1 MINKISIRLWW
12 PAILSLLI
20 LIPVGNAGLSAMEII
35 PEVVGNGSSDSIV
48 LTFETFDTTSLPVL
62 ANPDSLKILR
72 FGPSGNLVDS
82 IGEDAG
88 NLFNPRT
95 GSYEAHYRGSNNS
108 ASRGR
113 YIIRVYAFKGGQIRG
128 ASSGGYYVKQ
138 GNWDDLDSTRNF
150 AKAVLD
156 TLNNGFASQ
165 TNQANLD
172 AAVSSRSTLTEEDN
186 IGIDW
191 LDIENAGAAQA
202 FPSTILGG
210 VSAVL
215 SNVNVDTG
223 KISRSVWNDDVV
235 PISQRIVD
243 LSACSGGSGAI
254 PCSLY
259 VFNSA
264 DSSAMQGIRIRF
276 MNEGQNATE
285 ALGVTNSSGRV
296 VVSLDEATY
305 RVWGYKAGTEFSGIP
320 HTLVVSEPA
329 INDTIWGSVFEP
341 GDPVSP
347 ELCRTYGWVS
357 DLSGNGISGVTV
369 MARIEK
375 TPIRYMGTIISPYYK
390 STSTDSLGY
399 WELDLLPN
407 SVLDPADSKY
417 EFEIYYEPGRIAR
430 KKVIIP
436 DQAGWELDW

>member
-1 MINKISIRLWW
+1 MINKVTLRHYVLGMF
-12 PAILSLLI
+12 LLLI
-20 LIPVGNAGLSAMEII
+20 LVPVGNAGLSAMDII
-35 PEVVGNGSSDSIV
+35 PAVVGNSPSDSVV

-72 FGPSGNLVDS
+72 FGASGNLLDS

-88 NLFNPRT
+88 NLLNPRT
-95 GSYEAHYRGSNNS
+95 GSYEVHYRGSDNS
-108 ASRGR
+108 ASKGR

-156 TLNNGFASQ
+156 TLNDGFASQ

-172 AAVSSRSTLTEEDN
+172 AAVSSRSTLTEDDN

-191 LDIENAGAAQA
+191 LNIENAGAARA
-202 FPSTILGG
+202 FPSTILGA
-210 VSAVL
+210 VSSVL
-215 SNVNVDTG
+215 SNVDVDTG
-223 KISRSVWNDDVV
+223 KIARSVWDTDIV
-235 PISQRIVD
+235 PQGQRLVD
-243 LSACSGGSGAI
+243 LSTCSGGSGAI

-264 DSSAMQGIRIRF
+264 DSSALQGIKIRF

-285 ALGVTNSSGRV
+285 ALGVTNSNGLV
-296 VVSLDEATY
+296 IASLDEAVY
-305 RVWGYKAGTEFSGIP
+305 KVWGYRAGIEFSGMP
-320 HTLVVSEPA
+320 YVLAVSVPSA
-329 INDTIWGSVFEP
+329 NDTIWGSAFDP
-341 GDPVSP
+341 GDPVAP

-375 TPIRYMGTIISPYYK
+375 TPIRLMGTVISPYYK
-390 STSTDSLGY
+390 STSTDSVGY
-399 WELDLLPN
+399 WQLDLLPN
-407 SVLDPADSKY
+407 SVLDPSDSEY

-430 KKVIIP
+430 KKVTIP